1 MGQMCSTSDVDSN
14 FEQCREL
21 ARAAIDQKAALLSL
35 PECFEF
41 MGLPG
46 SGDSIK
52 AAQALDGEL
61 FMRYRGLA
69 KEFGIWLSLGGF
81 HESSTTPSKI
91 YNTHAIVSSDGDI
104 VASYQKLHL
113 FDVDVDGGFKESKST
128 IRGES
133 ALIVRNTPVGNL
145 GVATCY
151 DLRFPELFTSLREAG
166 AQVLLVP
173 SAFMPT
179 TGKAHWEVLLRARAI
194 ENQCYVVAAA
204 QYGQHNPKRA
214 SYGHAL
220 IVDPWGEVL
229 QDLGAVGN
237 GVGVADVDFARIDSV
252 RATMPIESHRRRDV
266 VEVVVKPGKLQNV
279 ICPARQ
285 SSL

>member
-1 MGQMCSTSDVDSN
+1 MKFFRCIEAALSRPEHFLKATYLRRDMSHSQPRIAVGQMCSTSDVDSN

-81 HESSTTPSKI
+81 HESSTTPSKT

-133 ALIVRNTPVGNL
+133 ALIVRNTPGMYH
-145 GVATCY
+145 G
-151 DLRFPELFTSLREAG
+151 F
-166 AQVLLVP
+166 
-173 SAFMPT
+173 
-179 TGKAHWEVLLRARAI
+179 
-194 ENQCYVVAAA
+194 
-204 QYGQHNPKRA
+204 
-214 SYGHAL
+214 
-220 IVDPWGEVL
+220 
-229 QDLGAVGN
+229 
-237 GVGVADVDFARIDSV
+237 
-252 RATMPIESHRRRDV
+252 
-266 VEVVVKPGKLQNV
+266 
-279 ICPARQ
+279 
-285 SSL
+285 